1 MLNMANNE
9 LIRFSAEVS
18 RIMPDIMRDFLRRQT
33 KEVTEGNISLPQVLI
48 LDVLKDHASMR
59 MGELAKYLSVTMAA
73 ATGIVDKLV
82 RSGLVTRGSSADDR
96 RIVNISITSG
106 GRRIIKKHNEAKQ
119 KAFMDIF
126 GHLSAEDRAKYL
138 EILTKVRQ
146 HLKKDGHS

>member
-82 RSGLVTRGSSADDR
+82 RSGLVTRGELC
-96 RIVNISITSG
+96 G
-106 GRRIIKKHNEAKQ
+106 
-119 KAFMDIF
+119 
-126 GHLSAEDRAKYL
+126 
-138 EILTKVRQ
+138 
-146 HLKKDGHS
+146 

>member
-1 MLNMANNE
+1 MLNMADNE

-48 LDVLKDHASMR
+48 LDVLKDRASMR

-82 RSGLVTRGSSADDR
+82 RSGLVTRGSSPDDR

-126 GHLSAEDRAKYL
+126 GHLSAADREKYL
-138 EILTKVRQ
+138 EILTKIHQR
-146 HLKKDGHS
+146 LKKDGQS